1 MNKTETL
8 AFFEPLTS
16 SYVLIL
22 IAKVKLNVLYKAV
35 YLSKS
40 IRPNKDP
47 KIESQ
52 KSSKC
57 RLSPSLSFTLFE
69 SQIQTSN
76 ATLHCE
82 ETNDSLHPPPHPQQ
96 NPPYDHAAAQLVKI
110 RIINPHFKV
119 KITIP
124 YVIRTILIIKCP
136 KMSMNLHFH

>member
-1 MNKTETL
+1 MQLLGEWGHAEVNKSCVTALVEL
-8 AFFEPLTS
+8 ANSIKSDFVIFDFLAS

-35 YLSKS
+35 YLSRS

-52 KSSKC
+52 KSGKS

-76 ATLHCE
+76 ATLHCPKVRILPGGLFSNSE
-82 ETNDSLHPPPHPQQ
+82 NDPRETS
-96 NPPYDHAAAQLVKI
+96 V
-110 RIINPHFKV
+110 
-119 KITIP
+119 
-124 YVIRTILIIKCP
+124 
-136 KMSMNLHFH
+136 